1 MNSLVKN
8 ILKIK
13 TSDHL
18 QIQWQIRK
26 ILRDLGF
33 EAKTE
38 KKLLFG
44 DEKRRTNR
52 TQTINSK
59 QSLQRRIS
67 KIKK

>member
-1 MNSLVKN
+1 VNSLVKN

-52 TQTINSK
+52 T
-59 QSLQRRIS
+59 
-67 KIKK
+67 